1 MCYNVFGEFM
11 KTIESNQVNEL
22 IINKSR
28 FITYLYR
35 IDNENAIN
43 LILEE
48 LKAKYSDATHHCYA
62 YIIGNVKRFNDD
74 NEPSKTAGMPMLNVL
89 ESNCLDQVLAV
100 TIRYFG
106 GIKLGAGGLVHAYT
120 KSVTECLKKTNILE
134 FEYGYK
140 LDIIFSYDERKIME
154 NILNNYQIVN
164 RNYQDNIIYT
174 ITCNELEFNTL
185 KENNY
190 NICNINK
197 ILIKK

>member
-1 MCYNVFGEFM
+1 M
-11 KTIESNQVNEL
+11 KTTESNQVNEL

-74 NEPSKTAGMPMLNVL
+74 NEPSKTAGMPMFNVL

-106 GIKLGAGGLVHAYT
+106 GIKLGAGGLVRAYT

-174 ITCNELEFNTL
+174 ITCNEVEFNIL